1 MDLLLPSYLN
11 LDDNGRHLR
20 NLLAD
25 ITGFSIIE
33 RSTTA
38 RTHDFRSVSEIEA
51 LWDMLCARV
60 IDLITETVTKIS
72 EPRVL
77 LTLKDSVTL
86 FMQTMQVRQ
95 FLSSFL
101 PCFPQRYD
109 FSVNQLDRYVLN
121 LFRSYSDILKRR
133 FSNDFNQVSHNET

>member
-1 MDLLLPSYLN
+1 MHIYDCLNKSEELRSTYEADRRKQMDLLLPSYLN

-60 IDLITETVTKIS
+60 IDLITETVAKIS

-95 FLSSFL
+95 VLSLFL
-101 PCFPQRYD
+101 PCFPRD
-109 FSVNQLDRYVLN
+109 TIFL
-121 LFRSYSDILKRR
+121 
-133 FSNDFNQVSHNET
+133 